1 MRQGYAVGMT
11 DAATFQTLLKLSEPW
26 FIAGIDIDGTGEAM
40 HVHIDFRRDAR
51 FSCPVCGV
59 PAEVYDRADERVW
72 RHLDL
77 WQCKTWLHCR
87 LPRIRC
93 GEHGVRQ
100 VDIPWA
106 EPGSRLSQA
115 FEAKVIET
123 VLACQTVKAACQL
136 LRLKWDRVNA
146 VMGRAVER
154 GLARRGDEAMPYL
167 AVDEKAIAKR
177 QRYATVLYDLTRGV
191 VVEVADERRKASLE
205 GLFAGLTEAQRQGV
219 EAVCMDMWEPFA
231 QATATGLPD
240 GKDKIVHDRFHVM
253 QHANK
258 AVNAVRI
265 QEARALTKVGDDTL
279 KGSRQLWLYGQE
291 NVPEKRRA
299 DFEALAQA
307 DLKTARAWAAKET
320 LRRTWEQPTV
330 EAAREHVNAW
340 LQHVADH
347 LQGPMHRFSLLVREK
362 LEPIIRYCA
371 HPITTG
377 KAEGINSKLMAIQ
390 RSARGFR
397 SHASFRIAALF
408 HCGGLSLYPTA

>member
-1 MRQGYAVGMT
+1 MT
-11 DAATFQTLLKLSEPW
+11 DAHTFQTLLKLAEPW
-26 FIAGIDIDGTGEAM
+26 FITGIDLDSAQEAM

-51 FSCPVCGV
+51 FACPDCGAQ
-59 PAEVYDRADERVW
+59 AEVYDRADERVW

-93 GEHGVRQ
+93 GAHGVRQ
-100 VDIPWA
+100 VRTPWA

-123 VLACQTVKAACQL
+123 VLACQTVKAACRL

-146 VMGRAVER
+146 VMKRAVTR
-154 GLARRGDEAMPYL
+154 GLKRRGDEAMPYL

-205 GLFAGLTEAQRQGV
+205 GLFAGLTPAQRAGV
-219 EAVCMDMWEPFA
+219 KAVCMDMWEPFA
-231 QATATGLPD
+231 RATATALPD
-240 GKDKIVHDRFHVM
+240 GERKIVHDRFHVM

-265 QEARALTKVGDDTL
+265 KEARALAKAGDDRL

-291 NVPEKRRA
+291 NVPDKRRA
-299 DFEALAQA
+299 DFQALLRA
-307 DLKTARAWAAKET
+307 DLETSRAWAAKET
-320 LRRTWEQPTV
+320 LRRTWQQPTV
-330 EAAREHVNAW
+330 EAARAHVTAW
-340 LQHVADH
+340 LKHVADS
-347 LQGPMHRFSLLVREK
+347 LQGPMHAFSLLVWEK

-390 RSARGFR
+390 RSARGYR

-408 HCGGLSLYPTA
+408 HCGGLSLYPAA